1 MLLSN
6 GSIMLAKKLRI
17 FKVRMGVQA
26 IEKSAFIRGLKR
38 VFFLIAGLFFF
49 ALGIIGFIVP
59 GLPGTIWLILAA
71 ACFVRSSDKLYK
83 LVVNNRFFGKLIRDY
98 RENGL
103 MPKRAKII
111 SLLCIWVFSLISIF
125 GAPYDWRFD
134 VPVMA
139 LAVAGT
145 VYLLRIP
152 TR

>member
-1 MLLSN
+1 M
-6 GSIMLAKKLRI
+6 
-17 FKVRMGVQA
+17 
-26 IEKSAFIRGLKR
+26 KR

-59 GLPGTIWLILAA
+59 GLPGTIWLIIAA

-83 LVVNNRFFGKLIRDY
+83 IVVNNRFFGKLIRDY

-111 SLLCIWVFSLISIF
+111 SLMFIWIFSLISIF

>member
-1 MLLSN
+1 
-6 GSIMLAKKLRI
+6 
-17 FKVRMGVQA
+17 MGVLA
-26 IEKSAFIRGLKR
+26 IDKYAFTKGLKR

-59 GLPGTIWLILAA
+59 GLPGTIWLIIAA

-83 LVVNNRFFGKLIRDY
+83 IVVNNRFFGKLIRDY

-111 SLLCIWVFSLISIF
+111 SLMCIWVFSLISIF

-134 VPVMA
+134 VPVMV